1 MSGEGREGGRVT
13 MFDVPAYFFE
23 VFFLKFFYILY
34 F

>member
-23 VFFLKFFYILY
+23 VFFFEVFSIY
-34 F
+34 FI